1 MYEERVLGI
10 EVHTWQ
16 NISILNYGGIYRGS
30 RYLNYGGYIGDRG
43 TQKGIH
49 LSCKLCAC
57 KRACDKILKS
67 WLSVSLA

>member
-43 TQKGIH
+43 THVAKHFYFELWGIYRG
-49 LSCKLCAC
+49 SRYTKRNSFKL
-57 KRACDKILKS
+57 
-67 WLSVSLA
+67 